1 MNKIIYLSIAFLF
14 FSCSEESTT
23 IEKQF
28 LPLKINETSGLE
40 YFNNNFLT
48 HNDSGGKT
56 ILYEFNKEGKIVD
69 EHLIENCGENN
80 DWEDITADNENIYVA
95 NSGNNFGNRENLSIL
110 ILDKENSFKCIGQI
124 EFQYKKQENFEKKN
138 KHPFD
143 SEGIISVGDKL
154 ILFSKDREN
163 LMTEL
168 YSLPKIPGSYE
179 IEPIHSYPV
188 NSLIT
193 GADYN
198 DELKLVALVGY
209 DFNWNQYF
217 YKISNFDLSNM
228 DQSVIEKFKIPIGKA
243 QIEAV
248 KIIDESSFWIT
259 SEDEGNGFPRLF
271 KFKIKKGY
279 EKHTL

>member
-1 MNKIIYLSIAFLF
+1 MNKTIRILLF
-14 FSCSEESTT
+14 GLLLFSCSEEGTT
-23 IEKQF
+23 IERQF

-40 YFNNNFLT
+40 YYNNNFLT
-48 HNDSGGKT
+48 HNDSGGET
-56 ILYEFNKEGKIVD
+56 ILYEFNKEGNIVD
-69 EHLIENCGENN
+69 EHFIENCGENN
-80 DWEDITADNENIYVA
+80 DWEDINADNRNIYIA
-95 NSGNNFGNRENLSIL
+95 NSGNNYGTRQNLAVL
-110 ILDKENSFKCIGQI
+110 ILDKENDFECTGQI
-124 EFQYKKQENFEKKN
+124 QFKYKNQVNFEN
-138 KHPFD
+138 RNRHPYD
-143 SEGIISVGDKL
+143 SEGIISVGDEL

-228 DQSVIEKFKIPIGKA
+228 DQSVIEKFKIPVGKA

-271 KFKIKKGY
+271 KLKIM
-279 EKHTL
+279 

>member
-1 MNKIIYLSIAFLF
+1 MNKTIRILLF
-14 FSCSEESTT
+14 ALLLFSCSEGGTT
-23 IEKQF
+23 IERQF

-40 YFNNNFLT
+40 YYNNNFLT
-48 HNDSGGKT
+48 HNDSGGET

-69 EHLIENCGENN
+69 EHFIENCGENN
-80 DWEDITADNENIYVA
+80 DWEDITADSKYIYIA
-95 NSGNNFGNRENLSIL
+95 NSGNNYGNRQNLSVL
-110 ILDKENSFKCIGQI
+110 ILNKESDFECTGQI
-124 EFQYKKQENFEKKN
+124 QFKYKNQVNFEN
-138 KHPFD
+138 RNRHPYD
-143 SEGIISVGDKL
+143 SEGIISVGDEL

-163 LMTEL
+163 LITEL
-168 YSLPKIPGSYE
+168 YSLPKMPGSYE
-179 IEPIHSYPV
+179 IESIYSYPV

-198 DELKLVALVGY
+198 EKLKLVALVGY

-217 YKISNFDLSNM
+217 YKISNFDLSNI
-228 DQSVIEKFKIPIGKA
+228 DQTVIEKFKIPIGKA

-271 KFKIKKGY
+271 KFKI
-279 EKHTL
+279 

>member
-1 MNKIIYLSIAFLF
+1 MNKTIRILLF
-14 FSCSEESTT
+14 GLLLFSCSEEGTT
-23 IEKQF
+23 IERQF

-40 YFNNNFLT
+40 YYNNNFLT
-48 HNDSGGKT
+48 HNDSGGET
-56 ILYEFNKEGKIVD
+56 ILYEFNKEGNIVD
-69 EHLIENCGENN
+69 EHFIENCGENN
-80 DWEDITADNENIYVA
+80 DWEDITADIKNIYIA
-95 NSGNNFGNRENLSIL
+95 NSGNNYGTRQNLAVL
-110 ILDKENSFKCIGQI
+110 IIDKESDFECTGQI
-124 EFQYKKQENFEKKN
+124 QFKYKNQVNFEN
-138 KHPFD
+138 RNRHRYD
-143 SEGIISVGDKL
+143 SEGIISIGDEL

-228 DQSVIEKFKIPIGKA
+228 DQSVIEKFKIPVGKA

-271 KFKIKKGY
+271 KFKIM
-279 EKHTL
+279 

>member
-1 MNKIIYLSIAFLF
+1 MNKTIRILLF
-14 FSCSEESTT
+14 GLLLFSCSEEGTT
-23 IEKQF
+23 IERQF

-40 YFNNNFLT
+40 YYNNNFLT
-48 HNDSGGKT
+48 HNDSGGET
-56 ILYEFNKEGKIVD
+56 ILYEFNKEGNIVD
-69 EHLIENCGENN
+69 EHFIENCGENN
-80 DWEDITADNENIYVA
+80 DWEDITADYRNIYIA
-95 NSGNNFGNRENLSIL
+95 NSGNNYGTRQNLAVL
-110 ILDKENSFKCIGQI
+110 ILDKENDFECTGQI
-124 EFQYKKQENFEKKN
+124 QFKYKNQVNFEN
-138 KHPFD
+138 RNRHPYD
-143 SEGIISVGDKL
+143 SEGIISVGDEL

-228 DQSVIEKFKIPIGKA
+228 DQSVIEKFKIPVGKA

-271 KFKIKKGY
+271 KFKIM
-279 EKHTL
+279 

>member
-1 MNKIIYLSIAFLF
+1 MNKTIRILLF
-14 FSCSEESTT
+14 GLLLFSCSEEGTT
-23 IEKQF
+23 IERQF

-40 YFNNNFLT
+40 YYNNNFLT
-48 HNDSGGKT
+48 HNDSGGET
-56 ILYEFNKEGKIVD
+56 ILYEFNKEGNIVD
-69 EHLIENCGENN
+69 EHFIENCGENN
-80 DWEDITADNENIYVA
+80 DWEDITADSKNIYIA
-95 NSGNNFGNRENLSIL
+95 NSGNNYGTRQNLAVL
-110 ILDKENSFKCIGQI
+110 ILDKESDFKCTGQI
-124 EFQYKKQENFEKKN
+124 QFKYKNQVNFEN
-138 KHPFD
+138 RNRHPYD
-143 SEGIISVGDKL
+143 SEGIISVGDEL

-168 YSLPKIPGSYE
+168 YSLPKIPGSFE
-179 IEPIHSYPV
+179 IESIYSYPV

-228 DQSVIEKFKIPIGKA
+228 DQSVIEKFKIPVGKA

-271 KFKIKKGY
+271 KFKIK
-279 EKHTL
+279 

>member
-1 MNKIIYLSIAFLF
+1 MTLF
-14 FSCSEESTT
+14 FSLLLFACSEEETA
-23 IEKQF
+23 IESQL

-40 YFNNNFLT
+40 YYNNNFLT

-56 ILYEFNKEGKIVD
+56 MLYEFNKEGNIVD
-69 EHLIENCGENN
+69 EHFIENCGENN
-80 DWEDITADNENIYVA
+80 DWEDITADSKNIYIA
-95 NSGNNFGNRENLSIL
+95 NSGNNYGTRQNLAVL
-110 ILDKENSFKCIGQI
+110 ILDKESDFECMGQI
-124 EFQYKKQENFEKKN
+124 QFKYKNQVNFEN
-138 KHPFD
+138 RNRHPYD
-143 SEGIISVGDKL
+143 SEGIISVGDEL

-179 IEPIHSYPV
+179 IEPIYSYPV

-198 DELKLVALVGY
+198 EELKLVALVGY

-217 YKISNFDLSNM
+217 YKISNFNLSNM
-228 DQSVIEKFKIPIGKA
+228 DQSVIEKFKIPVGKA

-271 KFKIKKGY
+271 NFKIN
-279 EKHTL
+279 

>member
-1 MNKIIYLSIAFLF
+1 MNKTIRILLF
-14 FSCSEESTT
+14 GLLLFSCSEEGTT
-23 IEKQF
+23 IERQF

-40 YFNNNFLT
+40 YYNNNFLT
-48 HNDSGGKT
+48 HNDSGGET
-56 ILYEFNKEGKIVD
+56 ILYEFNKEGNIVD
-69 EHLIENCGENN
+69 EHFIENCGENN
-80 DWEDITADNENIYVA
+80 DWEDITADNKNIYIA
-95 NSGNNFGNRENLSIL
+95 NSGNNYGTRQNLAVL
-110 ILDKENSFKCIGQI
+110 ILDKESDFKCTGQI
-124 EFQYKKQENFEKKN
+124 QFKYKNQVNFEN
-138 KHPFD
+138 RNRHPYD
-143 SEGIISVGDKL
+143 SEGIISVGDEL

-228 DQSVIEKFKIPIGKA
+228 DQSVIEKFKIPVGKA

-271 KFKIKKGY
+271 KFKIM
-279 EKHTL
+279 

>member
-1 MNKIIYLSIAFLF
+1 MRNKHYVIFFLIVL
-14 FSCSEESTT
+14 FSCVEQVS
-23 IEKQF
+23 IERQL

-40 YFNNNFLT
+40 YYGDNFLT

-56 ILYEFNKEGKIVD
+56 ILYEFNKNGKIVYEYTIND
-69 EHLIENCGENN
+69 CGVNN

-95 NSGNNFGNRENLSIL
+95 NSGNNYGNRQNLAVL
-110 ILDKENSFKCIGQI
+110 ILDKENNFECTGQI
-124 EFQYKKQENFEKKN
+124 QFKYKNQVNFEN
-138 KHPFD
+138 RNRHPYD
-143 SEGIISVGDKL
+143 SEGIISVGDEL

-179 IEPIHSYPV
+179 IEPIYSYPV

-198 DELKLVALVGY
+198 EELKLVALVGY

-228 DQSVIEKFKIPIGKA
+228 DQSIIEKFKIPVGKA

-248 KIIDESSFWIT
+248 KIINESSFWIT

-271 KFKIKKGY
+271 KFKIM
-279 EKHTL
+279 

>member
-1 MNKIIYLSIAFLF
+1 MLL
-14 FSCSEESTT
+14 FSCSEEGTT
-23 IEKQF
+23 IERQF

-40 YFNNNFLT
+40 YYNNNFLT
-48 HNDSGGKT
+48 HNDSGGET
-56 ILYEFNKEGKIVD
+56 ILYEFNKEGNIVD
-69 EHLIENCGENN
+69 EHFIENCGENN
-80 DWEDITADNENIYVA
+80 DWEDITADSKNIYVA
-95 NSGNNFGNRENLSIL
+95 NSGNNYGTRQNLAVL
-110 ILDKENSFKCIGQI
+110 ILDKENDFECTGQI
-124 EFQYKKQENFEKKN
+124 QFKYKNQVNFEN
-138 KHPFD
+138 RNRHPYD
-143 SEGIISVGDKL
+143 SEGIISVGDEL

-163 LMTEL
+163 LKTEL

-228 DQSVIEKFKIPIGKA
+228 DQSVIEKFKIPVGKA

-271 KFKIKKGY
+271 KFK
-279 EKHTL
+279 LM

>member
-1 MNKIIYLSIAFLF
+1 MNKTIRILLF
-14 FSCSEESTT
+14 GLLLFSCSEGGTT
-23 IEKQF
+23 IERQF

-40 YFNNNFLT
+40 YYNNNFLT
-48 HNDSGGKT
+48 HNDSGGET
-56 ILYEFNKEGKIVD
+56 ILYEFNKEGNIVD
-69 EHLIENCGENN
+69 EHFIENCGENN
-80 DWEDITADNENIYVA
+80 DWEDITADSKHIYIA
-95 NSGNNFGNRENLSIL
+95 NSGNNYGNRQNLAVL
-110 ILDKENSFKCIGQI
+110 ILNKESDFECTGQI
-124 EFQYKKQENFEKKN
+124 QFKYKNQVNFEN
-138 KHPFD
+138 RNRHPYD
-143 SEGIISVGDKL
+143 SEGIISVGDEL

-168 YSLPKIPGSYE
+168 YSLPKMPGSYE
-179 IEPIHSYPV
+179 IESIYSYPV

-198 DELKLVALVGY
+198 EKLKLVALVGY

-217 YKISNFDLSNM
+217 YKISNFDLSNI
-228 DQSVIEKFKIPIGKA
+228 DQTVIEKFKIPIGKA

-271 KFKIKKGY
+271 KFKI
-279 EKHTL
+279 

>member
-1 MNKIIYLSIAFLF
+1 MNKTIRILLF
-14 FSCSEESTT
+14 GLLLFSCSEEGTT
-23 IEKQF
+23 IERQF

-40 YFNNNFLT
+40 YYNNNFLT
-48 HNDSGGKT
+48 HNDSGGET
-56 ILYEFNKEGKIVD
+56 ILYEFNKEGNIVD
-69 EHLIENCGENN
+69 EHFIENCGENN
-80 DWEDITADNENIYVA
+80 DWEDIAADSRNIYIA
-95 NSGNNFGNRENLSIL
+95 NSGNNYGTRQNLAVL
-110 ILDKENSFKCIGQI
+110 ILDKENDFECTGQI
-124 EFQYKKQENFEKKN
+124 QFKYKDQVNFEN
-138 KHPFD
+138 RNRHPYD
-143 SEGIISVGDKL
+143 SEGIISVGDEL

-228 DQSVIEKFKIPIGKA
+228 DQSVIEKFKIPVGKA

-271 KFKIKKGY
+271 KFKIK
-279 EKHTL
+279 

>member
-1 MNKIIYLSIAFLF
+1 MRNKIYVIFFLILI
-14 FSCSEESTT
+14 FSCVEQVS
-23 IEKQF
+23 IERQL

-40 YFNNNFLT
+40 YYGDNFLT

-56 ILYEFNKEGKIVD
+56 ILYELNKDGKIVYEYTIND
-69 EHLIENCGENN
+69 CGVNN

-95 NSGNNFGNRENLSIL
+95 NSGNNYGTRQNLAVL
-110 ILDKENSFKCIGQI
+110 ILDKENNFECTGQI
-124 EFQYKKQENFEKKN
+124 QFKYKNQVNFEN
-138 KHPFD
+138 RNRHPYD
-143 SEGIISVGDKL
+143 SEGIISIGDEL

-228 DQSVIEKFKIPIGKA
+228 DQGVIEKFKIPVGKA

-271 KFKIKKGY
+271 KFNIK
-279 EKHTL
+279 

>member
-1 MNKIIYLSIAFLF
+1 MRNKIYVIFFLIVL
-14 FSCSEESTT
+14 FSCVEQVS
-23 IEKQF
+23 IERQL

-40 YFNNNFLT
+40 YYGDNFLT

-56 ILYEFNKEGKIVD
+56 ILYEFNKDGKIVYEYTIND
-69 EHLIENCGENN
+69 CGVNN

-95 NSGNNFGNRENLSIL
+95 NSGNNYGTRQNLAVL
-110 ILDKENSFKCIGQI
+110 ILDKENNFECTGQI
-124 EFQYKKQENFEKKN
+124 QFKYKNQVNFEN
-138 KHPFD
+138 RNRHPYD
-143 SEGIISVGDKL
+143 SEGIISVGDEL

-228 DQSVIEKFKIPIGKA
+228 DQSVIEKFKIPVGKA

-271 KFKIKKGY
+271 KFKIK
-279 EKHTL
+279 

>member
-1 MNKIIYLSIAFLF
+1 MNKTIRILIFGLLL
-14 FSCSEESTT
+14 FSCSEEGTT
-23 IEKQF
+23 IERQF

-40 YFNNNFLT
+40 YYNNNFLT
-48 HNDSGGKT
+48 HNDSGGET
-56 ILYEFNKEGKIVD
+56 ILYEFNKEGNIVD
-69 EHLIENCGENN
+69 EHFIENCGENN
-80 DWEDITADNENIYVA
+80 DWEDITADSKHIYIA
-95 NSGNNFGNRENLSIL
+95 NSGNNYGNRQNLAVL
-110 ILDKENSFKCIGQI
+110 IIDKESDFECTGQI
-124 EFQYKKQENFEKKN
+124 QFKYKNQVNFEN
-138 KHPFD
+138 RNRHPYD
-143 SEGIISVGDKL
+143 SEGIISVGNEL

-179 IEPIHSYPV
+179 IESIYSYPV

-198 DELKLVALVGY
+198 EKLKLVALVGY

-217 YKISNFDLSNM
+217 YKISNFDLSNI
-228 DQSVIEKFKIPIGKA
+228 DQTVIEKFKIPIGKA

-271 KFKIKKGY
+271 KFKI
-279 EKHTL
+279 

>member
-1 MNKIIYLSIAFLF
+1 MNKTIRILLF
-14 FSCSEESTT
+14 GLLLFSCSEEGTT
-23 IEKQF
+23 IQRQF

-40 YFNNNFLT
+40 YYNNNFLT
-48 HNDSGGKT
+48 HNDSGGET
-56 ILYEFNKEGKIVD
+56 ILYEFNKEGKIID

-80 DWEDITADNENIYVA
+80 DWEDITSDSKNIYVA
-95 NSGNNFGNRENLSIL
+95 NSGNNFGNRKNLAVL
-110 ILDKENSFKCIGQI
+110 ILDKENSFECIGQI

-217 YKISNFDLSNM
+217 YKISNFDLSNI
-228 DQSVIEKFKIPIGKA
+228 DQSVIEKFKIPVGKA

-271 KFKIKKGY
+271 KFKIK
-279 EKHTL
+279 

>member
-1 MNKIIYLSIAFLF
+1 MRNKIYVIFFLIVL
-14 FSCSEESTT
+14 FSCVEQVS
-23 IEKQF
+23 IERQL

-40 YFNNNFLT
+40 YYDDNFLT

-56 ILYEFNKEGKIVD
+56 ILYEFNKEGNIVD
-69 EHLIENCGENN
+69 EHFIENCGENN
-80 DWEDITADNENIYVA
+80 DWEDITADSKNIYIA
-95 NSGNNFGNRENLSIL
+95 NSGNNYGNRQNLAVL
-110 ILDKENSFKCIGQI
+110 ILDKESDFECTGQI
-124 EFQYKKQENFEKKN
+124 QFKYKNQVNFEN
-138 KHPFD
+138 RNRHPYD
-143 SEGIISVGDKL
+143 SEGIISVGDEL

-228 DQSVIEKFKIPIGKA
+228 DQSVIEKFKIPVGKA

-271 KFKIKKGY
+271 NFKIN
-279 EKHTL
+279 

>member
-1 MNKIIYLSIAFLF
+1 MRNKIYVFFFLIVLFSCIEQLSIERQL
-14 FSCSEESTT
+14 
-23 IEKQF
+23 

-40 YFNNNFLT
+40 YYGDNFLT

-56 ILYEFNKEGKIVD
+56 ILYEFNKDGKIVYEYTIND
-69 EHLIENCGENN
+69 CGVNN

-95 NSGNNFGNRENLSIL
+95 NSGNNYGTRQNLAVL
-110 ILDKENSFKCIGQI
+110 ILDKENNFECTGQI
-124 EFQYKKQENFEKKN
+124 QFKYKNQVNFEN
-138 KHPFD
+138 RNRHPYD
-143 SEGIISVGDKL
+143 SEGIISIGDEL

-217 YKISNFDLSNM
+217 YKISNFDLSKM
-228 DQSVIEKFKIPIGKA
+228 DQSVIEKFKIPVGKA

-271 KFKIKKGY
+271 KFKIM
-279 EKHTL
+279 

>member
-1 MNKIIYLSIAFLF
+1 MNKTIRILLF
-14 FSCSEESTT
+14 GLLLFSCSEEGTT
-23 IEKQF
+23 IERQF

-40 YFNNNFLT
+40 YYNNNFLT
-48 HNDSGGKT
+48 HNDSGGET
-56 ILYEFNKEGKIVD
+56 ILYEFNKEGNIVD
-69 EHLIENCGENN
+69 EHFIENCGENN
-80 DWEDITADNENIYVA
+80 DWEDITADSKHIYIA
-95 NSGNNFGNRENLSIL
+95 NSGNNYGNRQNLAVL
-110 ILDKENSFKCIGQI
+110 IIDKENDFECTGQI
-124 EFQYKKQENFEKKN
+124 QFKYKNQVNFEN
-138 KHPFD
+138 RNRHPYD
-143 SEGIISVGDKL
+143 SEGIISVGDEL

-228 DQSVIEKFKIPIGKA
+228 DQSVIEKFKIPVGKA

-271 KFKIKKGY
+271 KFKIM
-279 EKHTL
+279 

>member
-1 MNKIIYLSIAFLF
+1 MNKTIRILLF
-14 FSCSEESTT
+14 GLLLFSCSEEGTT
-23 IEKQF
+23 IERQF

-40 YFNNNFLT
+40 YYNNNFLT
-48 HNDSGGKT
+48 HNDSGGET
-56 ILYEFNKEGKIVD
+56 ILYEFNKEGNIVD
-69 EHLIENCGENN
+69 EHFIENCGENN
-80 DWEDITADNENIYVA
+80 DWEDITADNKNIYIA
-95 NSGNNFGNRENLSIL
+95 NSGNNYGTRQNLAVL
-110 ILDKENSFKCIGQI
+110 ILDKENDFECTGQI
-124 EFQYKKQENFEKKN
+124 QFKYKNQVNFEN
-138 KHPFD
+138 RNRHPYD
-143 SEGIISVGDKL
+143 SEGIISVGDEL

-228 DQSVIEKFKIPIGKA
+228 DQSVIEKFKIPVGKA

-271 KFKIKKGY
+271 KFKIM
-279 EKHTL
+279 

>member
-1 MNKIIYLSIAFLF
+1 MNKTIRILLF
-14 FSCSEESTT
+14 GLLLFSCSEEGTT
-23 IEKQF
+23 IERQF

-40 YFNNNFLT
+40 YYNNNFLT
-48 HNDSGGKT
+48 HNDSGGET
-56 ILYEFNKEGKIVD
+56 ILYEFNKEGNIVD
-69 EHLIENCGENN
+69 EHFIENCGENN
-80 DWEDITADNENIYVA
+80 DWEDITADSKHIYIA
-95 NSGNNFGNRENLSIL
+95 NSGNNYGTRQNLAVL
-110 ILDKENSFKCIGQI
+110 ILDKESDFECTGQI
-124 EFQYKKQENFEKKN
+124 QFKYKNQVNFEN
-138 KHPFD
+138 RNRHPYD
-143 SEGIISVGDKL
+143 SEGIISIGDEL

-228 DQSVIEKFKIPIGKA
+228 EQSVIEKFKIPVGKA

-271 KFKIKKGY
+271 KFKIM
-279 EKHTL
+279 

>member
-1 MNKIIYLSIAFLF
+1 MNLFFGLFF
-14 FSCSEESTT
+14 FSCSEEGIT
-23 IEKQF
+23 IERQF

-40 YFNNNFLT
+40 YYNDNFLT
-48 HNDSGGKT
+48 HNDSGGET

-69 EHLIENCGENN
+69 EHFIENCGENN
-80 DWEDITADNENIYVA
+80 DWEDITADSKNIYIA
-95 NSGNNFGNRENLSIL
+95 NSGNNYGTRQNLALL
-110 ILDKENSFKCIGQI
+110 ILDKESDFECTGQI
-124 EFQYKKQENFEKKN
+124 QFKYKNQFNFEN
-138 KHPFD
+138 RNRHPYD
-143 SEGIISVGDKL
+143 SEGIISVGNEL

-168 YSLPKIPGSYE
+168 YTLPKIPGSYE
-179 IEPIHSYPV
+179 IEPIYSYSV

-198 DELKLVALVGY
+198 EELKLVALVGY

-228 DQSVIEKFKIPIGKA
+228 DQSIIEKFKIPVGKA

-271 KFKIKKGY
+271 KFKIM
-279 EKHTL
+279 

>member
-1 MNKIIYLSIAFLF
+1 MNKTIRILLF
-14 FSCSEESTT
+14 GLLLFSCSEEGTT
-23 IEKQF
+23 IERQF

-40 YFNNNFLT
+40 YYNNNFLT
-48 HNDSGGKT
+48 HNDSGGET
-56 ILYEFNKEGKIVD
+56 ILYEFNKEGNIVD
-69 EHLIENCGENN
+69 EHFIENCGEND
-80 DWEDITADNENIYVA
+80 DWEDITADNKNIYIA
-95 NSGNNFGNRENLSIL
+95 NSGNNYGTRQNLAVL
-110 ILDKENSFKCIGQI
+110 ILDKENDFECTGQI
-124 EFQYKKQENFEKKN
+124 QFKYKNQVNFEN
-138 KHPFD
+138 RNRHPYD
-143 SEGIISVGDKL
+143 SEGIISVGDEL

-228 DQSVIEKFKIPIGKA
+228 DQSIIEKFKIPVGKA

-271 KFKIKKGY
+271 KFKIK
-279 EKHTL
+279 

>member
-1 MNKIIYLSIAFLF
+1 MNKTIMNLFFGLFF
-14 FSCSEESTT
+14 FSCSEEGIT
-23 IEKQF
+23 IERQF

-40 YFNNNFLT
+40 YYNDNFLT
-48 HNDSGGKT
+48 HNDSGGET

-69 EHLIENCGENN
+69 EHFIENCGENN
-80 DWEDITADNENIYVA
+80 DWEDITADNKHIYIA
-95 NSGNNFGNRENLSIL
+95 NSGNNYGNRQNLAVL
-110 ILDKENSFKCIGQI
+110 ILDKESDFECTGQI
-124 EFQYKKQENFEKKN
+124 QFKYKNQVNFEN
-138 KHPFD
+138 RNRHPYD
-143 SEGIISVGDKL
+143 SEGIISVGNEL

-168 YSLPKIPGSYE
+168 YTLPKIPGSYE
-179 IEPIHSYPV
+179 IEPIYSYSV

-198 DELKLVALVGY
+198 EELKLVALVGY

-228 DQSVIEKFKIPIGKA
+228 DQSIIEKFKIPVGKA

-271 KFKIKKGY
+271 KFKIM
-279 EKHTL
+279 

>member
-1 MNKIIYLSIAFLF
+1 MNKTIRILLF
-14 FSCSEESTT
+14 GLLLFSCSEEGTT
-23 IEKQF
+23 IERQF

-40 YFNNNFLT
+40 YYNNNFLT
-48 HNDSGGKT
+48 HNDSGGET
-56 ILYEFNKEGKIVD
+56 ILYEFNKEGNIVD
-69 EHLIENCGENN
+69 EHFIENCGENN
-80 DWEDITADNENIYVA
+80 DWEDITADSKHIYIA
-95 NSGNNFGNRENLSIL
+95 NSGNNYGNRQNLAVL
-110 ILDKENSFKCIGQI
+110 ILNKESDFECTGQI
-124 EFQYKKQENFEKKN
+124 QFKYKNQVNFEN
-138 KHPFD
+138 RNRHPYD
-143 SEGIISVGDKL
+143 SEGIISVGDEL

-168 YSLPKIPGSYE
+168 YSLPKMPGSYE
-179 IEPIHSYPV
+179 IESIYSYPV

-198 DELKLVALVGY
+198 EKLKLVALVGY

-217 YKISNFDLSNM
+217 YKISNFDLSNI
-228 DQSVIEKFKIPIGKA
+228 DQTVIEKFKIPIGKA

-271 KFKIKKGY
+271 KFKI
-279 EKHTL
+279 

>member
-1 MNKIIYLSIAFLF
+1 MNKTIRILLF
-14 FSCSEESTT
+14 GLLLFSCSEEGTT
-23 IEKQF
+23 IERQF

-40 YFNNNFLT
+40 YYNNNFLT
-48 HNDSGGKT
+48 HNDSGGET
-56 ILYEFNKEGKIVD
+56 ILYEFNKEGNIVD
-69 EHLIENCGENN
+69 EHFIENCGENN
-80 DWEDITADNENIYVA
+80 DWEDITADNRNIYIA
-95 NSGNNFGNRENLSIL
+95 NSGNNYGTRQNLAVL
-110 ILDKENSFKCIGQI
+110 ILDKESDFECTGQI
-124 EFQYKKQENFEKKN
+124 QFKYKNQVNFEN
-138 KHPFD
+138 RNRHPYD
-143 SEGIISVGDKL
+143 SEGIISVGDEL

-228 DQSVIEKFKIPIGKA
+228 EQSVIEKFKIPVGKA

-271 KFKIKKGY
+271 KFKIM
-279 EKHTL
+279 

>member
-1 MNKIIYLSIAFLF
+1 MNKTIRILLF
-14 FSCSEESTT
+14 GLLLFSCSEEGTT
-23 IEKQF
+23 IERQF

-40 YFNNNFLT
+40 YYNNNFLT
-48 HNDSGGKT
+48 HNDSGGET
-56 ILYEFNKEGKIVD
+56 ILYEFNKEGNIVD
-69 EHLIENCGENN
+69 EHFIENCGENN
-80 DWEDITADNENIYVA
+80 DWEDITADNRNIYIA
-95 NSGNNFGNRENLSIL
+95 NSGNNYGTRQNLAVL
-110 ILDKENSFKCIGQI
+110 ILDKENDFECTGQI
-124 EFQYKKQENFEKKN
+124 QFKYKNQVNFEN
-138 KHPFD
+138 RNRHPYD
-143 SEGIISVGDKL
+143 SEGIISIGDEL

-228 DQSVIEKFKIPIGKA
+228 EQSVIEKFKIPVGKA

-271 KFKIKKGY
+271 KFKIM
-279 EKHTL
+279 

>member
-1 MNKIIYLSIAFLF
+1 MNKTIRILLF
-14 FSCSEESTT
+14 GLLLFSCSEEGTT
-23 IEKQF
+23 IERQF

-40 YFNNNFLT
+40 YYNNNFLT
-48 HNDSGGKT
+48 HNDSGGET
-56 ILYEFNKEGKIVD
+56 ILYEFNKEGNIVD
-69 EHLIENCGENN
+69 EHFIENCGENN
-80 DWEDITADNENIYVA
+80 DWEDITADNRNIYIA
-95 NSGNNFGNRENLSIL
+95 NSGNNYGTRQNLAVL
-110 ILDKENSFKCIGQI
+110 ILDKENDFECTGQI
-124 EFQYKKQENFEKKN
+124 QFKYKNQVNFEN
-138 KHPFD
+138 RNRHPYD
-143 SEGIISVGDKL
+143 SEGIISVGDEL

-179 IEPIHSYPV
+179 IEPIYSYPV

-198 DELKLVALVGY
+198 EELKLVALVGY

-228 DQSVIEKFKIPIGKA
+228 EQSVIEKFKIPVGKA

-271 KFKIKKGY
+271 KFKIM
-279 EKHTL
+279 

>member
-1 MNKIIYLSIAFLF
+1 MRNKIYVIFFLIVL
-14 FSCSEESTT
+14 FSCVEQVS
-23 IEKQF
+23 IERQL

-40 YFNNNFLT
+40 YYGDNFLT

-56 ILYEFNKEGKIVD
+56 ILYEFNKGGKIVYEYTIND
-69 EHLIENCGENN
+69 CGVNN

-95 NSGNNFGNRENLSIL
+95 NSGNNYGTRQNLAVL
-110 ILDKENSFKCIGQI
+110 ILDKESDFECTGQI
-124 EFQYKKQENFEKKN
+124 QFKYKNQVNFEN
-138 KHPFD
+138 RNRHPYD
-143 SEGIISVGDKL
+143 SEGIISVGDEL

-198 DELKLVALVGY
+198 DKLKLVALVGY

-217 YKISNFDLSNM
+217 YKISNFDLSNLG
-228 DQSVIEKFKIPIGKA
+228 QTVIEKFKIPVGKA

-271 KFKIKKGY
+271 NFKIN
-279 EKHTL
+279 